1 MLLAAG
7 EEGAAGAEQQLDV
20 VRYLPALDFDLP
32 QELDPAEGAQVMP
45 CFPLGGIT
53 YVPYT
58 NQVLN
63 IFEPR
68 YRQMYSDI
76 LMSGGRRFVV
86 PQVTQDET
94 GLRLS
99 EVGVVFYLHDL
110 KEVSE
115 ETQDQVKYVCEHKLI
130 GRVRLRRVL
139 NPVAFKDRS
148 TYLRVEVEELVDSD
162 ADEDLS
168 ELEEEVMREV
178 LKVAELQTTMDA
190 RVRFNEDA
198 LRLRNVSR
206 DDGFWSMV
214 GDWQSYLNSL
224 ASLRKQA
231 FDMDVRKEIVDFL
244 KEEQGNVPRQVSL
257 AELPEPL
264 QRRVVALQAQLQE
277 DIEPLVQASTT
288 AIQALVQSSS
298 HRDRLVRFMAMVETE
313 EKRLTARFA
322 LQSLFAEEG
331 GDKEEQDR

>member
-1 MLLAAG
+1 
-7 EEGAAGAEQQLDV
+7 
-20 VRYLPALDFDLP
+20 
-32 QELDPAEGAQVMP
+32 
-45 CFPLGGIT
+45 
-53 YVPYT
+53 
-58 NQVLN
+58 
-63 IFEPR
+63 
-68 YRQMYSDI
+68 
-76 LMSGGRRFVV
+76 
-86 PQVTQDET
+86 
-94 GLRLS
+94 
-99 EVGVVFYLHDL
+99 
-110 KEVSE
+110 
-115 ETQDQVKYVCEHKLI
+115 
-130 GRVRLRRVL
+130 
-139 NPVAFKDRS
+139 
-148 TYLRVEVEELVDSD
+148 
-162 ADEDLS
+162 
-168 ELEEEVMREV
+168 MREV

-214 GDWQSYLNSL
+214 SDWQSYLNSL

-264 QRRVVALQAQLQE
+264 RRRVVALQAQLQE